1 MFCLGF
7 FNSKILFLGSG
18 MMDDAVDFSRV
29 GISVPKFMV

>member
-1 MFCLGF
+1 
-7 FNSKILFLGSG
+7 LGSG